1 MRAHG
6 GGFEQ
11 VAISVV
17 AVGVWKRIPL
27 HQTTL
32 HFDIAIVKCRT
43 SFSRCIYP
51 SKPWPLCAAGL
62 GCAVFFGASLL
73 HAALPPL
80 PEVHFLEADPLHC
93 QDCGG
98 KGHVSAASR
107 GYPPFRSH
115 SARVRPP
122 LKDIADRRASK
133 ALQGRSRKGGR
144 FCTKEGWERTSRVG
158 DGQPS
163 WYGGA
168 TAS

>member
-1 MRAHG
+1 M
-6 GGFEQ
+6 
-11 VAISVV
+11 
-17 AVGVWKRIPL
+17 

-62 GCAVFFGASLL
+62 GCAVFFGASRL

-80 PEVHFLEADPLHC
+80 PEVHFLEADPLHR
-93 QDCGG
+93 QDYGG

-122 LKDIADRRASK
+122 LKDIADRRAVEV
-133 ALQGRSRKGGR
+133 GRRLCKEDSAKEEGFAQKKDGNGQAEWGTGSLHGMEGR
-144 FCTKEGWERTSRVG
+144 WRLE
-158 DGQPS
+158 P
-163 WYGGA
+163 GA
-168 TAS
+168 